1 MIKKRIHS
9 DFSVHKFVYF
19 RDRIRR
25 CDSLF
30 PCFLAPC
37 ISLSI
42 KQDAKLFLFSEERGK
57 NYGIKLSVSN
67 LRNTIKI

>member
-30 PCFLAPC
+30 LCFLAPC

-42 KQDAKLFLFSEERGK
+42 KQDARRFLFSEERG
-57 NYGIKLSVSN
+57 
-67 LRNTIKI
+67 